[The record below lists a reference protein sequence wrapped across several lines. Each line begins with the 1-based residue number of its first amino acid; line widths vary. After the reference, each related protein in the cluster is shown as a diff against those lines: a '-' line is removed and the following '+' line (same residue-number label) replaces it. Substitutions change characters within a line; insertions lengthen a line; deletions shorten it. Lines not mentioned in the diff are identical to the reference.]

1 MSHGCGRVL
10 RYRIQA
16 ANPPAK
22 SSIRGVVMST
32 RTWFVLLAATLSCG
46 TASCSSRSPEAP
58 DVEKAFADYR
68 EALINQKGTAAVDLI
83 APATIAEYQ
92 KYRDLALKG
101 DEQTVKGLSITARTN
116 VLMMRHRVGKDLLKT
131 MDGRKAL
138 AYAVDQ
144 NWIGKEGV
152 QKAGVTDVDVSGSNA
167 TAKVT
172 VNGQKSNEKF
182 HFVKHDGKWTID
194 LVQNFPQADTMFRKM
209 AADAEMGENEFL
221 FEILSMLSSRPVTD
235 AIWQP
240 LE

>member
-1 MSHGCGRVL
+1 MKR
-10 RYRIQA
+10 
-16 ANPPAK
+16 K
-22 SSIRGVVMST
+22 SGYI
-32 RTWFVLLAATLSCG
+32 LLAAVFTCG
-46 TASCSSRSPEAP
+46 VASCSSRSPEAP

-68 EALINQKGTAAVDLI
+68 QALINQKGAAAADLV

-92 KYRDLALKG
+92 QFRDLALNG
-101 DEQTVKGLSITARTN
+101 DEATVRGLSLTRRTN
-116 VLMMRHRVGKDLLKT
+116 VLMMRHRMGKDLLKT
-131 MDGRKAL
+131 MDGKKAL

-194 LVQNFPQADTMFRKM
+194 LVQNFPQADMVVRKM
-209 AADAEMGENEFL
+209 ATDAEMGENEFL
-221 FEILSMLSSRPVTD
+221 FEILEMLSGRPVTD